1 VALVT
6 TIPTGR
12 FIALFFAFLLC
23 LGSAL
28 TTTTASGKIYRWVDE
43 NGVVNF
49 TQQKPKDAEAS
60 QIESSAPK
68 RSNRLQNKPAVKPTP
83 AIPTPTPA
91 PEAAGPSRLGK
102 EPEIDPAAKKRYDA
116 ALAEGRAKACSD
128 ATKLL
133 NRLQNSGRIRT
144 RNADG
149 EEVAMSDEERARRA
163 TEAQEM
169 IDKNCD

>member
-1 VALVT
+1 MALVT

-12 FIALFFAFLLC
+12 FIALFVAFLLC

-49 TQQKPKDAEAS
+49 TQQKPKDAEAR

-68 RSNRLQNKPAVKPTP
+68 RSNRLQNKPVAKPTP
-83 AIPTPTPA
+83 AIPTPAPT
-91 PEAAGPSRLGK
+91 PEAAGPSTLRN
-102 EPEIDPAAKKRYDA
+102 EAAVDPALQKRYDA

-133 NRLQNSGRIRT
+133 NRLENSGRIRT

-163 TEAQEM
+163 REAQQM